1 MRFVV
6 VSHPNPWRQSSL
18 QKPSLRG
25 VLHSWCAG
33 ISMVVGIV
41 LVATAPTWR
50 AGLLGAVFAV
60 SVTLMF
66 TVSAVF
72 HRRFWS
78 DAGWATMRKLD
89 QSAIYL
95 LVGGSYT
102 GIVGLGLDGGR
113 RNVLLLAVWIGVLL
127 GLWLI
132 WSPVRAPT
140 GLQTTLFIA
149 LGWTAVFGVSGLWN
163 DVGAAETV
171 MVGAGGVLYTVGAI
185 LLGLRWPDLV
195 EGHFGYH
202 EVWHV
207 LVTVAVGLHYAVVF
221 RIVAMS

>member
-33 ISMVVGIV
+33 ISFVVGVV
-41 LVATAPTWR
+41 LVATAPTWQS
-50 AGLLGAVFAV
+50 GLLAAVFAV
-60 SVTLMF
+60 SVTVMF

-78 DAGWATMRKLD
+78 DEGWARMRQLD

-113 RNVLLLAVWIGVLL
+113 RDALLAGVWVGVVL
-127 GLWLI
+127 GLVLI
-132 WSPVRAPT
+132 WSPFRAPT
-140 GLQTTLFIA
+140 GLQTTLFIG
-149 LGWTAVFGVSGLWN
+149 LGWLAGLGATELWS
-163 DVGAAETV
+163 DVGAVETL

-185 LLGLRWPDLV
+185 MLGLRWPDLV

-202 EVWHV
+202 ELWHV